1 MKIKK
6 SGSSRVVSALLPV
19 VAIAL
24 ILVLWQ
30 IVSMLEESQDQGL
43 IKESE
48 AEMISNI
55 FDLDETSASEIMTH
69 RKDISAVDSTWTL
82 QETMDYI
89 IKEQYSRFPVFQDN
103 IDHISGVLHIRDAIT
118 WYMDPSNRDKPI
130 CDMDGIMQ
138 KAHFIPETSKI
149 DSVFKNM
156 QSGKVHLEIVVDEYG
171 QTSGLIAMEDILE
184 EIVGNIFD
192 EYDAVEYNIQK
203 VSDSVYHIRGRTPL
217 SEIEEELGIIYEDE
231 DNDTLNGYLI
241 SKLDRIPD
249 NDEGTEVQDG
259 NVMYHIPQLRP
270 LDVPQ
275 AAPLVPSA
283 LIQLMMFGS

>member
-1 MKIKK
+1 MEDGSRAGFFSRLFK
-6 SGSSRVVSALLPV
+6 SRKGTQVEEE
-19 VAIAL
+19 
-24 ILVLWQ
+24 

-69 RKDISAVDSTWTL
+69 RKNISAVDSTWTL
-82 QETMDYI
+82 QETMNFI
-89 IKEQYSRFPVFQDN
+89 TNEQYSRFPVYQENIDN
-103 IDHISGVLHIRDAIT
+103 IIGVLHIRDAIT
-118 WYMDPSNRDKPI
+118 WYMDPANRDKRI
-130 CDMDGIMQ
+130 CDMNGIMQ

-156 QSGKVHLEIVVDEYG
+156 QSSKTHLEIVVDEYG

-192 EYDAVEYNIQK
+192 EHDAVEYNILK
-203 VSDSVYHIRGRTPL
+203 VSDTVYHVRGLTPL
-217 SEIEEELGIIYEDE
+217 SEIEEELGIVYEDE

-249 NDEGTEVQDG
+249 NDEGTEVVDG
-259 NVMYHIPQLRP
+259 DIRYKILSVSDKMIDMVRVEIPE
-270 LDVPQ
+270 
-275 AAPLVPSA
+275 SA
-283 LIQLMMFGS
+283 VEDED